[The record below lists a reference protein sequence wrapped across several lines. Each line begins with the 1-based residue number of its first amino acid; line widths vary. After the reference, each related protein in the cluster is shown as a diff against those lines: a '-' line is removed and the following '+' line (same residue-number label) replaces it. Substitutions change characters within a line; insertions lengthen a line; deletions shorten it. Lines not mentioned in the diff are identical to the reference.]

1 MTVRRLDDIRKQ
13 FPRSEDDRPPCLIV
27 GAGLTGATAAHML
40 RKAGW
45 NVAVVER
52 SEVVGGHVR
61 NSWMRGLPYEPNGA
75 HIFHTDDEAVWRL
88 ASSLVDFEPYLH
100 KVRTR
105 VGDLEVSWPIQLDEL
120 AALPEWG
127 TIQQELKHL
136 PDERD
141 SSNFE
146 TWCISLMG
154 ETLYRLF
161 IEGYTTKQWGRPP
174 SALSCQFAPK
184 RVDLRTD
191 GYLPLFRDPY
201 QGWPRQGYGALVEAL
216 LADTPVILCEEVTQS
231 NLASLVKPDV
241 PVLLTCA
248 LDDFFDHAEG
258 KLEWRGVHLVP
269 HYLPD
274 EMLAQNAMVV
284 NEPDAAVE
292 YTRTVE
298 TKWVFPEMHGQLGT
312 VVAFEYP
319 GAPAKHYPVLD
330 AEGANEA
337 MQARYSL
344 RAETFERNPLVTA
357 GRLANYTYINMDE
370 AMRQGMDAAACVQQ
384 RVGRL
389 VGV

>member
-1 MTVRRLDDIRKQ
+1 MDDIRKQ
-13 FPRSEDDRPPCLIV
+13 FPRSDDDRPPCLIV

-100 KVRTR
+100 QVRTR
-105 VGDLEVSWPIQLDEL
+105 VGDLELSWPIQLDEL

-127 TIQQELKHL
+127 TIQHELTRL

-154 ETLYRLF
+154 ETLYHLF

-174 SALSCQFAPK
+174 SSLSCQFAPK

-248 LDDFFDHAEG
+248 LDDFFDHSEG

-298 TKWVFPEMHGQLGT
+298 TKWVFPEMHSQLGT
-312 VVAFEYP
+312 VIAFEYP
-319 GAPAKHYPVLD
+319 GSPAKHYPVLD

-344 RAETFERNPLVTA
+344 RADAFERNPLVTA

-370 AMRQGMDAAACVQQ
+370 AMRQGMDAAARVQQ

>member
-1 MTVRRLDDIRKQ
+1 
-13 FPRSEDDRPPCLIV
+13 
-27 GAGLTGATAAHML
+27 ML

-75 HIFHTDDEAVWRL
+75 HIFHTDDEDVWRL
-88 ASSLVDFEPYLH
+88 VSSLVNFEPYLH

-105 VGDLEVSWPIQLDEL
+105 VGGQELSWPIQLDEL
-120 AALPEWG
+120 AGLAEWRSIQRELAVLPE
-127 TIQQELKHL
+127 H
-136 PDERD
+136 RD
-141 SSNFE
+141 DTNFE

-154 ETLYRLF
+154 ETLYHLF
-161 IEGYTTKQWGRPP
+161 IEGYTEKQWGRRP
-174 SALSCQFAPK
+174 SDLSCQFAPK

-201 QGWPRQGYGALVEAL
+201 QGWPREGYGALVEAL

-231 NLASLVKPDV
+231 NLAQLVKPDV
-241 PVLLTCA
+241 PVVLTCA
-248 LDDFFDHAEG
+248 LDDFFDHSEG
-258 KLEWRGVHLVP
+258 QLEWRGVHLVP

-274 EMLAQNAMVV
+274 EKLAQSAMVV
-284 NEPDAAVE
+284 NEPSANID

-298 TKWVFPEMHGQLGT
+298 TKWVFPELHSESGT
-312 VVAFEYP
+312 VIAFEYP

-330 AEGANEA
+330 AENRNQTLQQRYGA
-337 MQARYSL
+337 
-344 RAETFERNPLVTA
+344 RAEAFLRNPLVPA

-370 AMRQGMDAAACVQQ
+370 AMRQGMNAASRVEKH
-384 RVGRL
+384 VGRL
-389 VGV
+389 VGA